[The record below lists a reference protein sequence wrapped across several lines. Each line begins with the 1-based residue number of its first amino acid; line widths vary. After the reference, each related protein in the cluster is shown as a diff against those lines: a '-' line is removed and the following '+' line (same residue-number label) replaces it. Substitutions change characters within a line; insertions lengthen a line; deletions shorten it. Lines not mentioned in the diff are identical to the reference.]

1 MFVPFVS
8 VFLLTILIYL
18 KTNQLVCWQ
27 LSLSLFWVISFT
39 FNIFVV
45 TKRSRGIKHEC
56 LIYIHDTLC
65 AVWYNLCNFKKCVK
79 QYGNL
84 CLFLRFLS
92 CTNGTKSRKTS
103 HIYLGLGTIIFILI
117 SQKNQRQVK
126 KKLKEMLLRETTTL
140 SFRISLTCSRS
151 NKTQKSSYFDHCC
164 NSQILIQLH

>member
-8 VFLLTILIYL
+8 VFLLIILIYL
-18 KTNQLVCWQ
+18 ETNQLVCWQ

-45 TKRSRGIKHEC
+45 TKWSRGIKHEC
-56 LIYIHDTLC
+56 LIYIYDTLC

-79 QYGNL
+79 QHGNS

-103 HIYLGLGTIIFILI
+103 HIYLVLGTIIFIPI
-117 SQKNQRQVK
+117 SQKNQQQVK
-126 KKLKEMLLRETTTL
+126 KKLKEM
-140 SFRISLTCSRS
+140 F
-151 NKTQKSSYFDHCC
+151 
-164 NSQILIQLH
+164 